1 MAAKHHVTV
10 KALEH
15 LRDEALHAEAEGD
28 IVKARAKLN
37 QAAELMSAAEVP
49 LTTEELRVQA
59 WLFLQGVGS

>member
-1 MAAKHHVTV
+1 MAAKRGVTV
-10 KALEH
+10 KTLEH
-15 LRDEALHAEAEGD
+15 LQDEALHAEAEGD